1 MTGLTPGLLA
11 EVLHCYHRGMAKT
24 LFLCFFLH
32 SSDHAELTLA
42 EDNTIP
48 WLIRPSHWTEMFK
61 HPVPRKA
68 PRRLPRH
75 PKRSGENHPRDKCSY
90 SKSTSGFLAQTLP
103 GLCLLF
109 SKSLLLPVAETLTQ
123 ILEAYLPGFNRTET
137 P

>member
-1 MTGLTPGLLA
+1 MTALTSGLLA
-11 EVLHCYHRGMAKT
+11 GVLHCYHRGMAKT
-24 LFLCFFLH
+24 LLLCFFLH

-48 WLIRPSHWTEMFK
+48 WLIRPGHWTEMFK

-75 PKRSGENHPRDKCSY
+75 PKGSGENHPRDKFSY
-90 SKSTSGFLAQTLP
+90 SKSTSDFLTQTLP
-103 GLCLLF
+103 GLYLLF
-109 SKSLLLPVAETLTQ
+109 SKSLLLPVAEILTQ